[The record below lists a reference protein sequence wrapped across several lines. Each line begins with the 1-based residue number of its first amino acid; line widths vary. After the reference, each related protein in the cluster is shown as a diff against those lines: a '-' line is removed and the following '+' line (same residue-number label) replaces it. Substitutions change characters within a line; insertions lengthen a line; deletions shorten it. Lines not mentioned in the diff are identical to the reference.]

1 MGLLQKEFLR
11 FTKAKNLKY
20 EDDIFFFLLFL
31 TASNNNLKFD
41 RKG

>member
-20 EDDIFFFLLFL
+20 EDDIFFFCFFL
-31 TASNNNLKFD
+31 QLVMII
-41 RKG
+41 